1 MCEKTAPS
9 YGIGFAREKEWEC
22 LFRCVLTGITNKE
35 YTGSMAKA
43 KKKKK
48 KAKKENAIKVILST
62 DEETDEAEDLDED
75 DEEGGIY
82 LEKED
87 VLVIYKALKNYKPVH
102 DDEEMVYELLVEQ
115 FEETLVV
122 DYKVKLPGV
131 KW

>member
-1 MCEKTAPS
+1 
-9 YGIGFAREKEWEC
+9 
-22 LFRCVLTGITNKE
+22 
-35 YTGSMAKA
+35 MAKP

-62 DEETDEAEDLDED
+62 DEETAEEENDDED
-75 DEEGGIY
+75 DEEESGMY

-87 VLVIYKALKNYKPVH
+87 VLLIYKALKNYKPVT
-102 DDEEMVYELLVEQ
+102 DDEEIVYEMLVEQ
-115 FEETLVV
+115 FEEMLVV

>member
-1 MCEKTAPS
+1 MSKQ
-9 YGIGFAREKEWEC
+9 K
-22 LFRCVLTGITNKE
+22 
-35 YTGSMAKA
+35 

-48 KAKKENAIKVILST
+48 KATKQNAIKVILST
-62 DEETDEAEDLDED
+62 DEETDEAEDLDE
-75 DEEGGIY
+75 EAESGMY

-87 VLVIYKALKNYKPVH
+87 VLVIYNALKNYKPGNE
-102 DDEEMVYELLVEQ
+102 DEEMAYELLVEQ